1 LDLIFLLVVAGGF
14 GFKLGRWSRF
24 IIRMGAHPYGG
35 DIVYDAWRKARTE
48 EAEER
53 SKTDKEIK

>member
-1 LDLIFLLVVAGGF
+1 MAGGF

-53 SKTDKEIK
+53 SKTDKEIE